1 MTRRSSFVLTA
12 LTCAGVTAQLVGG
25 KATRDALFLMSLG
38 VSALPLML
46 MATALVSVLLVFA
59 HSLVAQRVAPRTLVP
74 VLFAVSGGLYLGEW
88 LTAPIAPSIT
98 AVLVYLHVSIAV
110 PLLASG
116 FWLIASEAFNP
127 RSARAGF
134 GGIAGAGTLGGLAGA
149 LVTERVAVLSS
160 VASMLLILGIMQLL
174 TAWLLRALA
183 AGTLAPAV
191 PDAIPTPVSQPA
203 RRSGLRVIA
212 QAPHLRIVA
221 VLVVL
226 GTLSAAILDY
236 VFKARAVESFGFSDG
251 LPRFFALYY
260 AAISGISFLLQTLAS
275 RPVLE
280 RFGLGLTTSAPSIA
294 LLAGSVGSLIAP
306 GLGSLIVARGGEAVF
321 RASWFRAGYEI
332 FYTPIAPHEKRSAK
346 ALIDVGL
353 ERLGDA
359 AGGGLVR
366 VITALASTPAP
377 WLLGVA
383 MVTSL
388 AAIVAASHLNR
399 WYVRTLESS
408 LVRRGGHLDFSRPDD
423 EATARV
429 VARVRGKYAAD
440 LGVTRAVTTA
450 GGAPPSTHDS
460 DELRDIRALQSGDL
474 VLVRSVLARDEGL
487 SAGLVAHVIP
497 LLGVDE
503 LADHASFA
511 LRKVA
516 EERVGELTDA
526 LIDSN
531 LGLAVRRRLAQ
542 VLSACVSQRAADCL
556 LLALDD
562 ARFDV
567 RMQVGCSLDAI
578 LDRNPRV
585 RFDRERMYE
594 AVLREIALSRPVW
607 ESRRLLGASADA
619 SPLEGFVRKRAGQ
632 SLAHVFTLLSL
643 VLPRE
648 PLQIAF
654 RSLQRDDR
662 HLRGTALE
670 YLDSTLPPSVRQQLL
685 PYLVERPASGGE
697 EGAPAIA
704 ALLRSSGSKT
714 LQAVGGAWEQ
724 PIAGF
729 GAA

>member
-1 MTRRSSFVLTA
+1 MTPKSATIASA

-38 VSALPLML
+38 VGALPLML
-46 MATALVSVLLVFA
+46 MTTAAVSVLLVYA
-59 HSLVAQRVAPRTLVP
+59 HSWVAQRVAPRTLVP
-74 VLFAVSGGLYLGEW
+74 VLFALSGGLYLGEW
-88 LTAPIAPSIT
+88 VTAPMTPSIT

-160 VASMLLILGIMQLL
+160 VTSMLVILGVMQIL
-174 TAWLLRALA
+174 TAWLIRALA

-191 PDAIPTPVSQPA
+191 PEPIQARGEPA
-203 RRSGLRVIA
+203 PRSSLRVIA
-212 QAPHLRIVA
+212 QAPHLRVVA
-221 VLVVL
+221 ILVVL

-251 LPRFFALYY
+251 LLRFFALYY
-260 AAISGISFLLQTLAS
+260 AAISGISFVLQTVAS
-275 RPVLE
+275 RPILE
-280 RFGLGLTTSAPSIA
+280 RFGLGLTASAPSIA
-294 LLAGSVGSLIAP
+294 LLAGSIGSLIAP

-332 FYTPIAPHEKRSAK
+332 FYTPIAPQEKRSAK

-353 ERLGDA
+353 ERFGDA
-359 AGGGLVR
+359 AGAGLVR
-366 VITALASTPAP
+366 LITSLASTPVP
-377 WLLGVA
+377 WLLGVS
-383 MVTSL
+383 MLTSV
-388 AAIVAASHLNR
+388 AAVIAASHLNR
-399 WYVRTLESS
+399 WYVRMLESS
-408 LVRRGGHLDFSRPDD
+408 LVRRGGNVDLSRPED

-429 VARVRGKYAAD
+429 VARVRGTRHGDTSVTAA
-440 LGVTRAVTTA
+440 ATTA
-450 GGAPPSTHDS
+450 GGPLSPPSDGP
-460 DELRDIRALQSGDL
+460 DIRDIRALQSGDL
-474 VLVRSVLARDEGL
+474 NRARGVLSRDEGL

-503 LADHASFA
+503 LADHAVFA

-531 LGLAVRRRLAQ
+531 LDLVVRRRLAQ

-567 RMQVGCSLDAI
+567 RTQVGRSLAAI
-578 LDRNPRV
+578 LDRNRRI
-585 RFDRERMYE
+585 RFDRERMYD
-594 AVLREIALSRPVW
+594 AVLREIDLGRPVW
-607 ESRRLLGASADA
+607 ESRRLLDASADR
-619 SPLEGFVRKRAGQ
+619 SPLDAFVRERARQ

-670 YLDSTLPPSVRQQLL
+670 YLESTLPSAVRQQLL
-685 PYLVERPASGGE
+685 PYL
-697 EGAPAIA
+697 
-704 ALLRSSGSKT
+704 
-714 LQAVGGAWEQ
+714 
-724 PIAGF
+724 
-729 GAA
+729 